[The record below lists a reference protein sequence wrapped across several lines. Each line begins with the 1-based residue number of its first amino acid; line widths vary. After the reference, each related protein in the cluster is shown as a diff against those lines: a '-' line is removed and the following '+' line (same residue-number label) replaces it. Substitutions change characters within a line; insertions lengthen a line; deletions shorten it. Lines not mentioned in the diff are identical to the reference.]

1 MKAKNCLLYL
11 LQLCR
16 LEFLLE
22 TLEVNLNLFFKVTF
36 YYSQP
41 FHKLPHSWELEA
53 QAGDNWTRKKI
64 HFFISLKEWHPNDF
78 CRKERDLNQ
87 HFNIRSNWYL
97 CLNWISF
104 KSQNMILFCISESTV
119 LLLILNKYNK
129 QQKRNI
135 YTRYNPIWCT
145 FYMLTICFYLK
156 CRQSWDLLL

>member
-1 MKAKNCLLYL
+1 MCSGVGLKPLSVNSDSYLTKKKERIKSQMKAKNCLLYL

-22 TLEVNLNLFFKVTF
+22 TLEVNLTLLFKVTF

-41 FHKLPHSWELEA
+41 FHKLPHSWDLEA
-53 QAGDNWTRKKI
+53 QAGDNCDSQKTFGPERKI
-64 HFFISLKEWHPNDF
+64 YFFISLKEWHPNDF

-104 KSQNMILFCISESTV
+104 KSQNMILH
-119 LLLILNKYNK
+119 LNCATSDFK
-129 QQKRNI
+129 
-135 YTRYNPIWCT
+135 
-145 FYMLTICFYLK
+145 
-156 CRQSWDLLL
+156 